1 VHVPAVR
8 RNTLGSSDLEVFPLA
23 LGGGVFGWKAD
34 EKASRGVLDA
44 YVEAG
49 GNFVDTA
56 DSYSAWVA
64 GNSGGESETIIGRWL
79 KERGNREEIVVAS
92 KVAHHPGFP
101 GLSASNIAAAADAS
115 LARLGV
121 DYIDLYYAHRDV
133 ADAPIAETV
142 EALSKLVDQGK
153 VRAIGASNYS
163 VDRLAEWL
171 RVTEEGG
178 FHQIVAFQPEYNLVE
193 RGFEDETLALVE
205 KVGLSTV
212 PYSALAGG
220 FLTGKYRDDAGADLE
235 RAGSAARYLDDR
247 GRRVLAA
254 LDAVAKEHEVS
265 MATVALAWVA
275 AQPTV
280 AAPITS
286 ARSVEQMPEILTS
299 VSLELTTDEVDG
311 LRSASDQ

>member
-1 VHVPAVR
+1 
-8 RNTLGSSDLEVFPLA
+8 
-23 LGGGVFGWKAD
+23 
-34 EKASRGVLDA
+34 
-44 YVEAG
+44 
-49 GNFVDTA
+49 
-56 DSYSAWVA
+56 
-64 GNSGGESETIIGRWL
+64 
-79 KERGNREEIVVAS
+79 
-92 KVAHHPGFP
+92 
-101 GLSASNIAAAADAS
+101 
-115 LARLGV
+115 
-121 DYIDLYYAHRDV
+121 LYYAHRDV

-193 RGFEDETLALVE
+193 RGFEDGTLALVE
-205 KVGLSTV
+205 KAGLSTV

-220 FLTGKYRDDAGADLE
+220 FLTGKYRDDAGAE

-254 LDAVAKEHEVS
+254 LDAVAKAHEVS
-265 MATVALAWVA
+265 VATVALAWVA

-286 ARSVEQMPEILTS
+286 ARSVEQMPEILAS
-299 VSLELTTDEVDG
+299 VPLELTTDEVAE

>member
-1 VHVPAVR
+1 VPAVR

-34 EKASRGVLDA
+34 EEASRGVLDA

-56 DSYSAWVA
+56 DSYSAWVE

-92 KVAHHPGFP
+92 KVAHHPRFP

-178 FHQIVAFQPEYNLVE
+178 FHQLVAFQPEYNLVE

-205 KVGLSTV
+205 KAGLSTV

-220 FLTGKYRDDAGADLE
+220 FLTGKYRDEVGADTE

-254 LDAVAKEHEVS
+254 LDAAAKAHEVS
-265 MATVALAWVA
+265 VATVALAWVA

-286 ARSVEQMPEILTS
+286 ARSVEQMPEILAS
-299 VSLELTTDEVDG
+299 VPLELTTDEVAE

>member
-8 RNTLGSSDLEVFPLA
+8 RNPLGSSDLEVFPLA

-34 EKASRGVLDA
+34 EEASHAVLDA

-56 DSYSAWVA
+56 DSYSAWVE
-64 GNSGGESETIIGRWL
+64 GNAGGESETIIGRWL
-79 KERGNREEIVVAS
+79 KERGNREGIVVAS

-101 GLSASNIAAAADAS
+101 GLSAANIAAAVDAS
-115 LARLGV
+115 LARLGT

-153 VRAIGASNYS
+153 VRAIGASNYT

-193 RGFEDETLALVE
+193 RGFEDGTLALVQ
-205 KVGLSTV
+205 KSGLSTV

-220 FLTGKYRDDAGADLE
+220 FLTGKYRDDAGADSE

-254 LDAVAKEHEVS
+254 LDAVAKAHEVS
-265 MATVALAWVA
+265 VATVALAWVA

-286 ARSVEQMPEILTS
+286 ARSVEQMPEMLAS
-299 VSLELTTDEVDG
+299 VSLELTTDEVAE
-311 LRSASDQ
+311 LRLASDQ

>member
-34 EKASRGVLDA
+34 EEASRGVLDA

-56 DSYSAWVA
+56 DSYSAWVE

-205 KVGLSTV
+205 KAGLSTV

-220 FLTGKYRDDAGADLE
+220 FLTGKYRDEVGADTE

-254 LDAVAKEHEVS
+254 LDAAAKAHEVS
-265 MATVALAWVA
+265 VATVALAWVA

-286 ARSVEQMPEILTS
+286 ARSVEQMPEILAS
-299 VSLELTTDEVDG
+299 VPLELTTDEVAE